1 MSEKID
7 HNAYLLPAEFM
18 EPQRPVTPDGYS
30 VVDRNKIES
39 EQLRAIPDSLSPVFM
54 QSETGEKAVKSGD
67 FIETQDAAYAEREKN
82 RNAWI
87 ERSLGGVALDG
98 SVENPIDG
106 IDDATDKLF
115 DLSYDAEALPI
126 EGAAVRPELTEEEI
140 LEANRK
146 KSDAATWQANIAA
159 HEQSKYDRGQ

>member
-1 MSEKID
+1 MSEKIN
-7 HNAYLLPAEFM
+7 HNTYLLPAEFM

-39 EQLRAIPDSLSPVFM
+39 EQLRAIPDSLSPVYM
-54 QSETGEKAVKSGD
+54 QSETGEKAVKGSD
-67 FIETQDAAYAEREKN
+67 FTKTQDAAYVEREKN

-87 ERSLGGVALDG
+87 ERSLGSVALDD

-106 IDDATDKLF
+106 IADATDRLF
-115 DLSYDAEALPI
+115 DLNYDAEALSI
-126 EGAAVRPELTEEEI
+126 EGAAVRPELTEEAI

-146 KSDAATWQANIAA
+146 NNDAAVWQANIVA
-159 HEQSKYDRGQ
+159 HERSKYKRGQ